1 MMKQWL
7 MFLLTVV
14 IYHIVHEGMHASIAM
29 FYGEY
34 EAFRIIPI
42 GLEVQYK
49 TPVGEREGIHWA
61 FISGTSNLATI
72 FIGYLLLLSGNRL
85 ARLHSWFLRTTS
97 FYLTLICLLADPF
110 NLSIGPLIY
119 GGDANGIA
127 VGLGLNRYIIQIVFL
142 VILLVNR
149 ELIAQQLLPMYDV
162 QVKHILFQPLMWAR
176 RTRD

>member
-1 MMKQWL
+1 MMKKWL
-7 MFLLTVV
+7 IFLLAVV
-14 IYHIVHEGMHASIAM
+14 IYHIVHEGMHASVAM

-34 EAFRIIPI
+34 EAFRLIPI
-42 GLEVQYK
+42 GPEVRYR
-49 TPVGEREGIHWA
+49 TPIEEREGISWA
-61 FISGTSNLATI
+61 FISGASNLATI
-72 FIGYLLLLSGNRL
+72 LIGYLLLLSGDRL
-85 ARLHSWFLRTTS
+85 ACLRSYFLRTTS

-127 VGLGLNRYIIQIVFL
+127 VGLGLNRYIIQTVFL

-149 ELIAQQLLPMYDV
+149 ELIAQKLLPIYDV